1 MNATNTARLR
11 RLLHLRPTV
20 PDRYR
25 ELIARHVRGRTFID
39 VGCMWGVH
47 GAYAFHAL
55 DSGATQVTGVDLM
68 TPSPEFVTRNL
79 AYEGRV
85 RFVQG
90 DINDPSTAAALGTA
104 ARFVSSAPPSDRRAV
119 AGVARVV

>member
-55 DSGATQVTGVDLM
+55 DGGATQVTGVDLM
-68 TPSPEFVTRNL
+68 SQSPEFVTRNL
-79 AYEGRV
+79 AYEGASASSRAT
-85 RFVQG
+85 
-90 DINDPSTAAALGTA
+90 STTRRPPPRSAPPTS
-104 ARFVSSAPPSDRRAV
+104 SSAPACCITSPIRS
-119 AGVARVV
+119 